1 MVGKR
6 VYRDWICC
14 KKKNETEFYKKT
26 YADNCVT
33 SLNTLLDRLGMQVEC
48 KTSMFDFDS
57 IEELKSFWDKL
68 QTNQAFIDLDATS
81 SSNHRYNNAI
91 KFLYQYLMDLD
102 DCGDNPYETVVIA
115 KEGNKKSYYTT
126 KYERNPMLRRK
137 AIEIHKPICYVC
149 KFDFY
154 KTYGE
159 LEKGYIEVHHK
170 VPLYDSDGEVEVNPE
185 TDLVCLCANCHRMIH
200 RSRKEILT
208 VEELI
213 QIVNDRT

>member
-1 MVGKR
+1 MIDKR
-6 VYRDWICC
+6 AYRDWICC
-14 KKKNETEFYKKT
+14 RKKNDKEFYKKT

-33 SLNTLLDRLGMQVEC
+33 SLNTLLNRLDMNIEG
-48 KTSMFDFDS
+48 KNSMFDFDS
-57 IEELKSFWDKL
+57 VEELKS
-68 QTNQAFIDLDATS
+68 NQAFIDLDATS
-81 SSNHRYNNAI
+81 SSNYRYDNAI
-91 KFLYQYLMDLD
+91 KFLYQYLLDSD

-154 KTYGE
+154 EKYGE
-159 LEKGYIEVHHK
+159 LGKGYIEVHHK
-170 VPLYDSDGEVEVNPE
+170 VPLANIDGVVEVNLE

-208 VEELI
+208 VEALA
-213 QIVNDRT
+213 QIVNDNS

>member
-1 MVGKR
+1 
-6 VYRDWICC
+6 
-14 KKKNETEFYKKT
+14 
-26 YADNCVT
+26 
-33 SLNTLLDRLGMQVEC
+33 
-48 KTSMFDFDS
+48 
-57 IEELKSFWDKL
+57 
-68 QTNQAFIDLDATS
+68 
-81 SSNHRYNNAI
+81 
-91 KFLYQYLMDLD
+91 MDLD

-170 VPLYDSDGEVEVNPE
+170 VP
-185 TDLVCLCANCHRMIH
+185 
-200 RSRKEILT
+200 
-208 VEELI
+208 
-213 QIVNDRT
+213 